1 MKPKRDIKPAN
12 MWFKIRYISLIRE
25 SMLWFEMTPT
35 CKVCLRACR
44 STQQEVIQVSI
55 YSVGHCYSPLVG
67 LLVHHKVTPLSLP
80 PPHPAC
86 THLHLRVK
94 RGTVGV
100 KVFCS
105 RTQHID
111 PARAWTQTSWLGV
124 QWTDHQATVSH
135 QLLLN
140 PLAPKSD

>member
-1 MKPKRDIKPAN
+1 
-12 MWFKIRYISLIRE
+12 
-25 SMLWFEMTPT
+25 MLWFEMTPT

-55 YSVGHCYSPLVG
+55 YSVGLGALLLPPGWVASPSQGYPPFPPV
-67 LLVHHKVTPLSLP
+67 PPPPPP

-111 PARAWTQTSWLGV
+111 PARA
-124 QWTDHQATVSH
+124 
-135 QLLLN
+135 
-140 PLAPKSD
+140 